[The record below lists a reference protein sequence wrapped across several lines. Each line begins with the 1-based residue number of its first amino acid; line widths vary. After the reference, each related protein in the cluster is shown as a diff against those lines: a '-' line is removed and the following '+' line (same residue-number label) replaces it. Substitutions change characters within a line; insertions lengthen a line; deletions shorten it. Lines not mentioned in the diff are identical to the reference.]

1 MKNLLQKR
9 SNRQQAMQTAVAATS
24 YTAQSILLKKDQAKA
39 AKIVAKAS
47 NNLISALQETSAQG
61 AKSLKNAVTK
71 KPTKLHASSD
81 EKDGSS
87 RSSDEKDST
96 KLREKF
102 KKVVEKV
109 NIQSPTKLVQLKQK
123 HTNYATSETSEN
135 IPISDRALFQKSSAR
150 TAKSKADKA
159 KKIWRFPASS
169 SNIKN
174 QNEIRLI
181 LYRAL
186 LHDMGL
192 ICGLL
197 ILPCAGLATLINY
210 RLVFQVGK
218 IPTSVLW
225 VWFLSIF
232 VVGMEVGR
240 IRGLRQATRN
250 KTDEEAI
257 DTIPPGYLL
266 LCQNLPK
273 LLRLL
278 HPNDDIEIQLRFF
291 ESSPNRN
298 VRLSSLARK
307 SQGKLL
313 SRKND
318 INDIKNS
325 VKSGLSLQL
334 DIPTENRMGQVDVF
348 DNPVG
353 PDLLKAAASS
363 ANTNQ
368 SSTIPPSPREIK
380 PVLWLRGLDCF
391 LGPPQDDLSNHDFLI
406 ARGLRNVPTFL
417 VNVQLCFGNILLYF
431 GLPDWF
437 TDFDDLKKTSQTTL
451 KNDSKDEDTLD
462 DDRCSTKASLI
473 NFLIGSDEYRNS
485 RLSFMSH
492 LVNGPMPIRLLAP
505 PAGQEMLVA
514 QQHRG
519 ISTKWIDH
527 PRRDNLKPCLEIEV
541 DLVSSNPLRQLSLL
555 CKRYVKTVQLDL
567 ALMLSDTA
575 TNGAV
580 KHSVNDGNTRKES
593 NVYFGFWRFDYI
605 DIDTFSGLP
614 ERKTSEGVEE
624 NVENEINGDSE
635 EEEGDVVEDN
645 GENKITKA
653 EFRILKRD
661 IQHASQ
667 LYTSLSKISTEGTKA

>member
-1 MKNLLQKR
+1 M
-9 SNRQQAMQTAVAATS
+9 
-24 YTAQSILLKKDQAKA
+24 
-39 AKIVAKAS
+39 
-47 NNLISALQETSAQG
+47 
-61 AKSLKNAVTK
+61 
-71 KPTKLHASSD
+71 PTKLHASCD
-81 EKDGSS
+81 EKDGTS
-87 RSSDEKDST
+87 RSSEEEEKDPT
-96 KLREKF
+96 KLREKL
-102 KKVVEKV
+102 KKVVKKV
-109 NIQSPTKLVQLKQK
+109 NIPIPTKNVLFNQK
-123 HTNYATSETSEN
+123 NTDNATSETSED
-135 IPISDRALFQKSSAR
+135 ISVSDRDLLQKSSAR
-150 TAKSKADKA
+150 MAKSTADKG
-159 KKIWRFPASS
+159 KKIWRFPAPS
-169 SNIKN
+169 SNLKN
-174 QNEIRLI
+174 DNGLRLI

-197 ILPCAGLATLINY
+197 ILPCVGLATLINY
-210 RLVFQVGK
+210 RLVFQEGK

-240 IRGLRQATRN
+240 IRGLRQAARV
-250 KTDEEAI
+250 KTDEEVI
-257 DTIPPGYLL
+257 DAIPPGYLL

-273 LLRLL
+273 LLSLL
-278 HPNDDIEIQLRFF
+278 YPNDEIEIQLKFL
-291 ESSPNRN
+291 ESSPDRN
-298 VRLSSLARK
+298 VRVRSLARK

-313 SRKND
+313 SRKHD
-318 INDIKNS
+318 INDIDNR
-325 VKSGLSLQL
+325 VKSGLSLQ
-334 DIPTENRMGQVDVF
+334 IPPEHRMGQVDVF

-368 SSTIPPSPREIK
+368 NITIQPSPREIK
-380 PVLWLRGLDCF
+380 PVFWLRGLDCF

-431 GLPDWF
+431 GLPSWF
-437 TDFDDLKKTSQTTL
+437 TDFDDLEKTSKTTL
-451 KNDSKDEDTLD
+451 KNDTKDEDTLD
-462 DDRCSTKASLI
+462 NDGCFTKASLI

-485 RLSFMSH
+485 RLSLMSH
-492 LVNGPMPIRLLAP
+492 LVDGPMPIRLLAP

-527 PRRDNLKPCLEIEV
+527 PRRENLEPCLELEV
-541 DLVSSNPLRQLSLL
+541 DLVSSKPLRQLSLL

-575 TNGAV
+575 SNGAV
-580 KHSVNDGNTRKES
+580 KHSVNDVNKRKEA
-593 NVYFGFWRFDYI
+593 NVYLGSWRLDYI
-605 DIDTFSGLP
+605 DIDTFSSLP
-614 ERKTSEGVEE
+614 ERKTSEGVED
-624 NVENEINGDSE
+624 NVGNEINDDSK

-645 GENKITKA
+645 EENKITKA
-653 EFRILKRD
+653 EFRLLKRD

-667 LYTSLSKISTEGTKA
+667 LYTSLNNISTEGTKAY